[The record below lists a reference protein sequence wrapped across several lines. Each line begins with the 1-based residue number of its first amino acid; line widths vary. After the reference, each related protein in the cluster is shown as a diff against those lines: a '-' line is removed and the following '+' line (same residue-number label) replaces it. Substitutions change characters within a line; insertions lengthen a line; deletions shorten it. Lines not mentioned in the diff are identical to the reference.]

1 MIYGKKEFMTIL
13 AEKWQKEIHAKR
25 VIKNRCGEYYGETV
39 TITDYKMWWIIWKK
53 IKITDFLC
61 RIIYAC
67 G

>member
-39 TITDYKMWWIIWKK
+39 TITDYKTRWLIWQNG
-53 IKITDFLC
+53 DNN
-61 RIIYAC
+61 
-67 G
+67 